1 MRFLRFEKIINLVRG
16 KYLRYA
22 VGEIILVV
30 IGILLALQVNN
41 LNEKRKDS
49 FSENS
54 YYFKLLEDARQDL
67 LNLENQIMVCEQRL
81 NASNEILILVQNN
94 SSIQEILSKSFN
106 AVREM
111 SNHFKPIDAT
121 YEDLKSSGNLK
132 LIQDNLLKDNIIN
145 YYSSLKGYTDI
156 ASNGS
161 QFATNVF
168 VEKENYKKAGWF
180 NIDFVRESIDSI
192 KVDFEKLNLNQANR
206 EAFDEQMISD
216 AIFFIFINAR
226 LISLYKK
233 IIPEVN
239 KHIKILEKKVN
250 I

>member
-1 MRFLRFEKIINLVRG
+1 MASNFKKYALDFIVVFL
-16 KYLRYA
+16 
-22 VGEIILVV
+22 
-30 IGILLALQVNN
+30 GISVSFSLNN

-54 YYFKLLEDARQDL
+54 YYFKLLEDAGQDL

>member
-1 MRFLRFEKIINLVRG
+1 MDLNFKKYALDFIVVFL
-16 KYLRYA
+16 
-22 VGEIILVV
+22 
-30 IGILLALQVNN
+30 GISVSLGLNN
-41 LNEKRKDS
+41 LNEKRKAS
-49 FSENS
+49 VSENS
-54 YYFKLLEDARQDL
+54 YYVKLLEDARQDL

-81 NASNEILILVQNN
+81 NSSNEILILVQNN
-94 SSIQEILSKSFN
+94 SSIQEIVLKSFN

-132 LIQDNLLKDNIIN
+132 LIQDNLLKDNILN
-145 YYSSLKGYTDI
+145 YYSSLKGYTDVI
-156 ASNGS
+156 SNGS

-168 VEKENYKKAGWF
+168 VEKENFKKAGWF
-180 NIDFVRESIDSI
+180 YIDFVRKSIDSI
-192 KVDFEKLNLNQANR
+192 KVDLEKVNLDQANR

-216 AIFFIFINAR
+216 AIFFVFINAR

-250 I
+250 S